1 MSSLPDDD
9 VVVATGVFQ
18 SQADIDANN
27 ALDEIEAQDEMHR
40 DEMEERHRVIN
51 EDYNNDA
58 IKGII

>member
-9 VVVATGVFQ
+9 VEVATGVFQ

-51 EDYNNDA
+51 EGYNNDA